1 MCCRFLI
8 SYSDDLTLRRE
19 KDPRFAKK
27 KKTKMSRADRE
38 EAEAAIAALVER
50 MHPEASPLP
59 ILPAAQSSSLP
70 TAGFDWSVLTY
81 APGRPQ
87 PPKEQK
93 KKKMS
98 EQERAQLKQERKKNK
113 ELVRNFLENYEE
125 DMHKRRLHIKQAR
138 RLAAEE
144 DAARMARPTKH

>member
-1 MCCRFLI
+1 MR
-8 SYSDDLTLRRE
+8 LR
-19 KDPRFAKK
+19 
-27 KKTKMSRADRE
+27 
-38 EAEAAIAALVER
+38 
-50 MHPEASPLP
+50 
-59 ILPAAQSSSLP
+59 
-70 TAGFDWSVLTY
+70 
-81 APGRPQ
+81 RPQ

-93 KKKMS
+93 KKKLS

-125 DMHKRRLHIKQAR
+125 DMHKRRLHIKQER

>member
-1 MCCRFLI
+1 MQTCLI
-8 SYSDDLTLRRE
+8 GLVVDAQQYYIDHSHQLIRKRRAARL
-19 KDPRFAKK
+19 PR
-27 KKTKMSRADRE
+27 R
-38 EAEAAIAALVER
+38 
-50 MHPEASPLP
+50 
-59 ILPAAQSSSLP
+59 SSSLP

-144 DAARMARPTKH
+144 DAARMARPTQHFKRQICNWTAAGPRRTAKRPKSTAI